1 MIRMRLL
8 LSVVLVAF
16 ALLGLLA
23 FERDAGNRY
32 YQEGNFERAA
42 AEYQRALERGNG
54 LPTLHYNLGTALLR
68 LGRYDE
74 ARQHLELATRA
85 AEAEVRQRAHYNAG
99 NTDLEPAF
107 RAPATE
113 ARREQL
119 QRAVTAYREALRLDP
134 ADEDAKWNLE
144 LAERL
149 LQQPTAEGGGGGGG
163 GGPDQQSPAQPDPQ
177 PSPAEGGGA
186 GAELTPAQA
195 RQILQAA
202 EQIERELQREKLR
215 RAEAPP
221 PNVRDW

>member
-1 MIRMRLL
+1 MRLL
-8 LSVVLVAF
+8 FGL

-23 FERDAGNRY
+23 LDLGAGNRY
-32 YQEGNFERAA
+32 YREGDFERAA
-42 AEYQRALERGNG
+42 AEYQRALERADRSP
-54 LPTLHYNLGTALLR
+54 LLRYNLGTALLR
-68 LGRYDE
+68 MGRYEE
-74 ARQHLELATRA
+74 ARQHLEVATRA
-85 AEAEVRQRAHYNAG
+85 QDALVRQRAYYNAG

-119 QRAVTAYREALRLDP
+119 QRAVAAYREALRLDS

-149 LQQPTAEGGGGGGG
+149 LRQETAGGGGGGGG
-163 GGPDQQSPAQPDPQ
+163 GGPDAESPAQPDPQ

-195 RQILQAA
+195 RQILQTA

>member
-1 MIRMRLL
+1 MRILL
-8 LSVVLVAF
+8 CLAIVS
-16 ALLGLLA
+16 LLA
-23 FERDAGNRY
+23 RDTETGNRLY
-32 YQEGNFERAA
+32 REGEFERAA
-42 AEYQRALERGNG
+42 AEYQRALERGERS
-54 LPTLHYNLGTALLR
+54 PALHYNLGTALLR
-68 LGRYDE
+68 LGRYEE
-74 ARQHLELATRA
+74 ARQQLELATRA
-85 AEAEVRQRAHYNAG
+85 EEPEIRQRAHYNAG
-99 NTDLEPAF
+99 NTDLDPAF
-107 RAPATE
+107 TAPATE

-119 QRAVTAYREALRLDP
+119 QRAVAAYREALRLDP

-149 LQQPTAEGGGGGGG
+149 LQQPTAGGGGGGGG
-163 GGPDQQSPAQPDPQ
+163 GGPDQPSPADPDPQ

-195 RQILQAA
+195 RELLQTA